1 MVGTPT
7 FLIVGAARAGTT
19 ALYDLLQQHPQISM
33 SRIKEPNFFAFE
45 GEPLDWR
52 GPGNEFV
59 NNSVSS
65 WNDYVSLFETGH
77 GAIARGE
84 ASPLYLWAPHAAKR
98 IKARLPDVKLIAVL
112 RNPVEQAFSHYLYA
126 RAQMIEPLDDFGAA
140 LAAEPERLAAH
151 WQPLFQY
158 SDFPRYAQQLTR
170 YYEEFS
176 SDQMMVFLYED
187 FRDDP
192 KAMLRKIC
200 AFVGVDTAF
209 EPNVTAETNMGG
221 QPRHAWLQ
229 QLVMRPNVL
238 ATLAALVV
246 PMGARRK
253 IRDMV
258 SRRNLARDHMPPDAR
273 ARLQGLLRDDIVRL
287 QGLIG
292 RDLSHWLGD

>member
-1 MVGTPT
+1 MGGTPT

-19 ALYDLLQQHPQISM
+19 ALYDLLQQHPQIAM
-33 SRIKEPNFFAFE
+33 STIKEPNFFAFE
-45 GEPLDWR
+45 AEPLDWC

-59 NNSVSS
+59 NNSISN
-65 WNDYVSLFETGH
+65 WTDYVSLFETAPA
-77 GAIARGE
+77 AIARGE
-84 ASPLYLWAPHAAKR
+84 ASPLYLWAPQAAKR

-112 RNPVEQAFSHYLYA
+112 RNPIEQAFSHYLYA

-140 LAAEPERLAAH
+140 LEAEPERLAAH

-158 SDFPRYAQQLTR
+158 SDFPRYAKQLKR
-170 YYEEFS
+170 YYAEFS
-176 SDQMMVFLYED
+176 ADQILVFLYED

-192 KAMLRKIC
+192 KAMLRKIF
-200 AFVGVDTAF
+200 AFIGVDASF
-209 EPNVTAETNMGG
+209 APNVTVETNMGG

-229 QLVMRPNVL
+229 HLVMRPNVL
-238 ATLAALVV
+238 ATLAALIV